1 MTTRERIIDLESRL
15 AVEDLTVRKFG
26 KQFQVY
32 PWLKGRL
39 FHKIITGK
47 ETNQARNVRLYFTQ
61 LGSLFYGLK
70 NIFGRYDIWAF
81 SNSLER
87 RLIDGK
93 YTDKLFD
100 YIGNNSGKRMLL
112 IETRIVH
119 FYPLKNV
126 ASRHVVSRSLLMLFE
141 ELYAKLFLRKVHVN
155 NPSLL
160 NEILASVD
168 GGVDHALLIR
178 KYIAQY
184 RVMSLVL
191 KLFPNPRLV
200 LLSVGYTH
208 FGYIRAFKEKGIK
221 VAEVQHGI
229 ISSNHH
235 GYCYE
240 KALDA
245 IQFPDIVLTNGER
258 EFDVFNEMNAF
269 PTKNIRS
276 VGSFIIEHYARSQSL
291 KNSDMPRILFTLQ
304 DGTMGLKLLKFV
316 LQLRDLAEGR
326 FRILVQPR
334 RTAKASYCVDLPE
347 CELLEFS
354 QSDFYSTIKTCAV
367 HSTVYSTTAIESLSL
382 GVPNI
387 LINIEGQAEEQLSSV
402 LGTNPFTKMVNTPEE
417 FCEAF
422 NMLIG
427 APSLDVMQSNTS
439 CYTPGYKE
447 NISSFLKEMLDE
459 H

>member
-126 ASRHVVSRSLLMLFE
+126 ASRHVVSRSLLLLFE

-208 FGYIRAFKEKGIK
+208 FGYIR
-221 VAEVQHGI
+221 
-229 ISSNHH
+229 
-235 GYCYE
+235 
-240 KALDA
+240 
-245 IQFPDIVLTNGER
+245 
-258 EFDVFNEMNAF
+258 
-269 PTKNIRS
+269 
-276 VGSFIIEHYARSQSL
+276 
-291 KNSDMPRILFTLQ
+291 
-304 DGTMGLKLLKFV
+304 
-316 LQLRDLAEGR
+316 
-326 FRILVQPR
+326 
-334 RTAKASYCVDLPE
+334 
-347 CELLEFS
+347 
-354 QSDFYSTIKTCAV
+354 
-367 HSTVYSTTAIESLSL
+367 
-382 GVPNI
+382 
-387 LINIEGQAEEQLSSV
+387 
-402 LGTNPFTKMVNTPEE
+402 
-417 FCEAF
+417 
-422 NMLIG
+422 
-427 APSLDVMQSNTS
+427 
-439 CYTPGYKE
+439 
-447 NISSFLKEMLDE
+447 
-459 H
+459 